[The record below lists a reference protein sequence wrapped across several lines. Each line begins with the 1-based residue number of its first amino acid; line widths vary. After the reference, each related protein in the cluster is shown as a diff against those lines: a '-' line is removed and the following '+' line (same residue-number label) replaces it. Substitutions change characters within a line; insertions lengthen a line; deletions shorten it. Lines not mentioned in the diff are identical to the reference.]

1 MDKIKNALTD
11 YIIISKVN
19 CVYCDMVEE
28 LLKDNFIDY
37 TVIKIETLTNDELKA
52 IKPIEAKKY
61 PFVFKSNKYIGGY
74 NELKKEL
81 NN

>member
-1 MDKIKNALTD
+1 MDKIKNAKTE
-11 YIIISKVN
+11 YVIISKVN

-37 TVIKIETLTNDELKA
+37 TVIKIEKLTPLELID
-52 IKPIEAKKY
+52 IKPEEAKKY
-61 PFVFKSNKYIGGY
+61 PFVFKNHNYIGGY